1 MPGNFCTR
9 RRSRRPPGAGL
20 VHSTLTLMNF
30 FRWTGWHGP
39 RKGVNGFH
47 CLKDGPMFRRKR
59 AFSLALAGALFL
71 AAAAG
76 QAEARS
82 RIKDIVEF
90 EGVRDNMLVGY
101 GLVVG
106 LNGTG
111 DSLRNAPFT
120 RQSLE
125 AMLERLGVNIR
136 ETNLNTKNV
145 AAVMVTARLPPFTTA
160 GAPIDATVS
169 AMGDAKSLLGGTLL
183 VTPLMGANGEA
194 YAVAQGTVQTG
205 AISAGGASGSSVTKG
220 VPTAGRIAGG
230 AIVERELGF
239 QLASMPQMRMTLRN
253 PDFTTARRVA
263 EAINGVYPGSA
274 FVENPTIITMRPPVG
289 VNMVAMISRIENL
302 PVDEPAK
309 VVIDEVAGVIVMGDN
324 VRIST
329 VAIAQGNLTIR
340 VQETPAVSQPNA
352 FAAGQTTV
360 TPQSTVDVEEEKG
373 KQLITLKSGASL
385 SSLVAGLNTLG
396 VTPRD
401 MISIL
406 QAIKA
411 AGALQA
417 DIEVM

>member
-1 MPGNFCTR
+1 MF
-9 RRSRRPPGAGL
+9 RRSRAA
-20 VHSTLTLMNF
+20 
-30 FRWTGWHGP
+30 
-39 RKGVNGFH
+39 
-47 CLKDGPMFRRKR
+47 C
-59 AFSLALAGALFL
+59 LALAGALLL
-71 AAAAG
+71 AAAGGEAS
-76 QAEARS
+76 ARS

-205 AISAGGASGSSVTKG
+205 SVSAGGASGSSITKG

-263 EAINGVYPGSA
+263 EAVNSVYPGAA

-302 PVDEPAK
+302 PVDTDEPAK

-352 FAAGQTTV
+352 FAQGQTTV
-360 TPQSTVDVEEEKG
+360 TPQSTVSVDEEKG
-373 KQLITLKSGASL
+373 KQFITLRNGASL
-385 SSLVAGLNTLG
+385 SSLVSGLNTLG